1 MYACVCVS
9 EQALQCVF
17 VNEGESLRGIR
28 REKGLHGDRGTEIQ
42 V

>member
-1 MYACVCVS
+1 MHMCVS

-17 VNEGESLRGIR
+17 VNEGERGIR
-28 REKGLHGDRGTEIQ
+28 REKGLNGDRGTEIQ